1 MRDVLV
7 GTSSGSLR
15 ARRGLQG
22 ANRMRPRI
30 ERLAGFWRAGLASGL
45 LALSVALPVALSVM
59 LSVGTSYAADKAAYT
74 AAEPPPASAAA
85 TAPAG
90 RIVFVGHNIFGDADG
105 EFHAWRV
112 VERAVDLAKPTS
124 SHAVVEVRVASLD
137 TGNESRDEH
146 LRTAD
151 FFDVEKFPV
160 ATVRGHSP
168 QALPPSKEGHP
179 RYSIQL
185 DVELHGVK
193 KTVPGEVEV
202 VGQDPLVVEGR
213 CTLSRT
219 DFGIGSAPS
228 SWNPASIDDAVPVRF
243 RIELR

>member
-1 MRDVLV
+1 MGR
-7 GTSSGSLR
+7 SR
-15 ARRGLQG
+15 FE
-22 ANRMRPRI
+22 RPG
-30 ERLAGFWRAGLASGL
+30 GFGRAGLASGL
-45 LALSVALPVALSVM
+45 LALPIALPIVLSIALPT
-59 LSVGTSYAADKAAYT
+59 GTSFAAGGAADV
-74 AAEPPPASAAA
+74 AAEPTPATGAAP
-85 TAPAG
+85 APAG
-90 RIVFVGHNIFGDADG
+90 RIAFVGHNLFGDADG

-112 VERAVDLAKPTS
+112 VERAVDLANPTA

-202 VGQDPLVVEGR
+202 VGQDPVVVEGA
-213 CTLSRT
+213 CTLRRT
-219 DFGIGSAPS
+219 DFGIGAAPS
-228 SWNPASIDDAVPVRF
+228 SWNPAAIDDAVPVRF